1 MSAFDPLRTLGRR
14 YSGGRGGPWHFGK
27 SGSFWVA
34 DKPIDFTKEQRWV
47 GDPEAIQRLFRPVS
61 PGSGQQEP
69 NFRALAAFLILFA
82 AALLFFMVGETVGP
96 HELVYASLIIF
107 GALAAGALLRGTSN
121 AIDWGTVLMGGRP
134 RDKR

>member
-14 YSGGRGGPWHFGK
+14 YSGGRGAPWHFGK

-34 DKPIDFTKEQRWV
+34 DKPR
-47 GDPEAIQRLFRPVS
+47 DPEAIQRLFRPVS

-69 NFRALAAFLILFA
+69 NFRTLAAFLILFA
-82 AALLFFMVGETVGP
+82 AALLFVMVGETVGP